1 MERNKRERERAS
13 WYERDPAWEFNG
25 QSFRCKVKTGQ
36 EGLEDFM
43 RQIRQK
49 CGIPEEKMASLNL
62 TYRCKDPNTGS
73 QMTLEGVNESA
84 FDAAV
89 LCSAAQDKKKH
100 EKRQR
105 RLQQQQQQQ
114 QQQGRSCDGRDRR
127 ESNSSAMSTSSTEEG
142 AIEAAGP
149 TVSGGDP
156 GEVDRLRQLSRRAS
170 MDSAAAEAAAAAAEG
185 EAIIRRSSSDEFTA
199 YRHRLREGGQAPP
212 PPLLSLSSLHEPSS
226 STPPSSSADGSA
238 AGGRGVGQ
246 GGGGGARGGMAAAPR
261 RSYQQRFMPSF
272 SSFSSLVRTGCLTT
286 QPASLTTANM
296 TTTNQ

>member
-1 MERNKRERERAS
+1 MERVVTRTGG
-13 WYERDPAWEFNG
+13 PCVEFNG

-105 RLQQQQQQQ
+105 RLQQLQQQQQ
-114 QQQGRSCDGRDRR
+114 QQDRDRSCEGRDRR
-127 ESNSSAMSTSSTEEG
+127 ESNSSAMSTSSTVEG
-142 AIEAAGP
+142 AIEAARP

-156 GEVDRLRQLSRRAS
+156 GEADRLRQLSYRS
-170 MDSAAAEAAAAAAEG
+170 SIDSAAAAAAAEG
-185 EAIIRRSSSDEFTA
+185 DASIRRASSEDFTA
-199 YRHRLREGGQAPP
+199 YRRRLREGGQAQP
-212 PPLLSLSSLHEPSS
+212 PPLSSSLYEPSN
-226 STPPSSSADGSA
+226 STPPASSSSSADGSA
-238 AGGRGVGQ
+238 AAGP
-246 GGGGGARGGMAAAPR
+246 RGGMAAAPR

-286 QPASLTTANM
+286 QSASLTTGNM
-296 TTTNQ
+296 TTTNR